1 MPARQFFASRRWR
14 MLQTIA
20 VTAAL
25 ASLLS
30 ACGVHPRPYTLASP
44 EQKSEF
50 PEIQWCGTL
59 RLPGKWLDDT
69 PVGGLSDIGWDQDES
84 LLYAVSDRGWLH
96 RLRLAFRH
104 GELVG
109 AKALNTYTLRDET
122 DVSLRGALSDA
133 EGLQLLRAN
142 NDRRGDS
149 RLVISFEQQ
158 PRVEHFLPSGLAVS
172 EPFTPMGARG
182 AAPNNGMEAL
192 TLHPQYGMLAGLEA
206 TPEGMSEGMTR
217 IFSLDDKHEWSYP
230 LASDTGSSLTAMEML
245 PDGDML
251 MLERAFSPPF
261 PLVISLRRAH
271 LGEPGTQAEVR
282 TLARLSSGDGWSLD
296 NFEGLTHLEGNRFL
310 MISDDNFSSFQTTLL
325 SCFAVIEPEAFT
337 AESAPE

>member
-1 MPARQFFASRRWR
+1 MSLLHRYAIRRWR
-14 MLQTIA
+14 LLRLATLATA
-20 VTAAL
+20 VAG
-25 ASLLS
+25 LLS
-30 ACGVHPRPYTLASP
+30 ACGVHPRPYSLASP
-44 EQKSEF
+44 EQMSQL

-59 RLPGKWLDDT
+59 KLPGKWLDGT
-69 PVGGLSDIGWDQDES
+69 PVGGLSDIGWDKDES

-109 AKALNTYTLRDET
+109 AKALKTYTLRDET
-122 DVSLRGALSDA
+122 DISLQGALSDA
-133 EGLQLLRAN
+133 EGMQLLKDHN
-142 NDRRGDS
+142 GRRGDT

-158 PRVEHFLPSGLAVS
+158 PRVEHFLPSGLAIS
-172 EPFTPMGARG
+172 EPATPVGVRG

-192 TLHPQYGMLAGLEA
+192 TLHPEYGLLAGLEA
-206 TPEGMSEGMTR
+206 TPEGMDEGTTR
-217 IFSLDDKHEWSYP
+217 LFTLDGKQEWRYP

-245 PDGDML
+245 PDGDIL
-251 MLERAFSPPF
+251 MLERAFSPPY

-271 LGEPGTQAEVR
+271 LGEPGTTVEVR
-282 TLARLSSGDGWSLD
+282 TLARLSSGEGWSLD

-310 MISDDNFSSFQTTLL
+310 MVSDDNFSSFQTTLL

-337 AESAPE
+337 PASQE